1 MKRIL
6 VPVDGSNASVSAVK
20 KAIEIGKTYNSVI
33 KLISVVKSTEKRRK
47 ERNENLWNAVD
58 GSIIAD
64 IAESAELEKKLESK
78 YTENAEM
85 LLSQIAAKLN
95 FTGTRLE
102 REVLIGEP
110 YEKIIETAANGGFD
124 LIVMGNRGFS
134 KFKRFFVGSVTQKV
148 ISEAPCPVLVI
159 RSNFEP

>member
-6 VPVDGSNASVSAVK
+6 VPVDGSNASISAVK

-58 GSIIAD
+58 GSD
-64 IAESAELEKKLESK
+64 IAESTELEKKLESK

-85 LLSQIAAKLN
+85 LLDQIGSKLN
-95 FTGTRLE
+95 FNGTKVE
-102 REVLIGEP
+102 KEVVIGEP
-110 YEKIIETAANGGFD
+110 YEKIIEIADKGGFD